1 MLMLLMDP
9 WIRPGMCTLHFLRQ
23 FGAAMRDKRAQGHPE
38 LSIGCQTLYQETQ
51 YRSSLKVLQAKLN
64 NSCEIE
70 CILLILLI
78 ADSADWLIFEIGET
92 ALCAIQ
98 TIINNLDENYKII
111 VTVYYQYLIIVIRII
126 S

>member
-1 MLMLLMDP
+1 
-9 WIRPGMCTLHFLRQ
+9 
-23 FGAAMRDKRAQGHPE
+23 MRDKRAQGHLE

-51 YRSSLKVLQAKLN
+51 YGSSLKVLQTKLN

-111 VTVYYQYLIIVIRII
+111 FTVYYQYLIIVIRII